1 VFSNFLACPS
11 VILSLSKDG
20 HERTLTGTPILR
32 QAQDD
37 MVAAQDDM
45 VAAQDDMVAAQDDMV
60 AAQDERSA
68 FVVGQGSRRRL
79 RAGPVR
85 R

>member
-1 VFSNFLACPS
+1 VNRHH

-20 HERTLTGTPILR
+20 HATHGYLTPILR

-45 VAAQDDMVAAQDDMV
+45 VAAQDDMVAAQDDT
-60 AAQDERSA
+60 
-68 FVVGQGSRRRL
+68 GGGS
-79 RAGPVR
+79 G
-85 R
+85 